1 MSDRVSL
8 QNIRSGIADVY
19 LNNKQIGVIQ
29 RVERGEAHSDY
40 VGKWFA
46 NLYPIKER
54 TFVDLMN
61 NAVVWGVTRKE
72 CLEKFDWKL
81 RTGRL
86 GRLQ

>member
-8 QNIRSGIADVY
+8 QNIRLGIADIY

-29 RVERGEAHSDY
+29 RVERGEASSEL

-46 NLYPIKER
+46 NLYPLRES
-54 TFVDLMN
+54 TLQELMN
-61 NAVVWGVTRKE
+61 NAVSWGVTRKE

>member
-46 NLYPIKER
+46 NLYPIK
-54 TFVDLMN
+54 
-61 NAVVWGVTRKE
+61 
-72 CLEKFDWKL
+72 
-81 RTGRL
+81 
-86 GRLQ
+86 

>member
-8 QNIRSGIADVY
+8 QNIRLGIADIY

-29 RVERGEAHSDY
+29 RVERGEASSEF

-46 NLYPIKER
+46 NIYPFRES
-54 TFVDLMN
+54 TFQELMN
-61 NAVVWGVTRKE
+61 NAVAWGVTRKE
-72 CLEKFDWKL
+72 CLDKFDWKL

>member
-8 QNIRSGIADVY
+8 QNIRLGIADIY

-29 RVERGEAHSDY
+29 RVERGEASSEL

-46 NLYPIKER
+46 NLYPLRES
-54 TFVDLMN
+54 TFQELMN
-61 NAVVWGVTRKE
+61 NAVAWGVTRKE

-86 GRLQ
+86 GRLH